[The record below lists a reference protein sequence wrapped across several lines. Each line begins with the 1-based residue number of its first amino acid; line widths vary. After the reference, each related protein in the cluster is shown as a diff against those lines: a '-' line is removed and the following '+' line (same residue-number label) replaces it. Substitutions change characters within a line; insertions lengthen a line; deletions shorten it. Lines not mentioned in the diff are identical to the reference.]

1 MKTDLEK
8 LARTI
13 LFPFDS
19 EDRKQDI
26 IDKIRQIANE
36 SPELNMGNYSE
47 EQVMELN
54 NSMIEIRQLIVILFP
69 TLISPPKTNQR

>member
-8 LARTI
+8 LAKTI

-26 IDKIRQIANE
+26 IDKINQIANY
-36 SPELNMGNYSE
+36 SPELNMENYNE
-47 EQVMELN
+47 DQVMELN
-54 NSMIEIRQLIVILFP
+54 NDMIEIRQLLKIV
-69 TLISPPKTNQR
+69 KV